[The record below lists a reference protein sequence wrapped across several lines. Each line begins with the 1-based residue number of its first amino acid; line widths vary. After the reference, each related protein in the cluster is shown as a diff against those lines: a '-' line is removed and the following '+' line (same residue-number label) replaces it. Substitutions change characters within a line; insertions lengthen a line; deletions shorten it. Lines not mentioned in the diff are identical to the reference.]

1 MSTPRAITVAARI
14 PNTPISDVPVRAS
27 VLSVALSCVDVDAE
41 LLELLAE
48 GDPDPAEPLEGLD
61 ELEEGDDATT

>member
-1 MSTPRAITVAARI
+1 
-14 PNTPISDVPVRAS
+14 